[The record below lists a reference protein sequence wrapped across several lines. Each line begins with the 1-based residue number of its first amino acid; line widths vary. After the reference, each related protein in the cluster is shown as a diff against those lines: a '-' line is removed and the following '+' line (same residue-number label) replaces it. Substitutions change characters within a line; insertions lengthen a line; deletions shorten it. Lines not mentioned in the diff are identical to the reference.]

1 MRRRPRRLR
10 SSAAMRG
17 LVREYHLAA
26 GHLILPAFVV
36 EDLDSP
42 REITAMPGVRQHSLD
57 SLRRLANACAEAGIG
72 GIDLFGV
79 PAQRDSRGSGA
90 WDENGIL
97 NQAITAVAEEVGDD
111 LVVIADTCL
120 DEFTDHGHCGI
131 LDEDG
136 QVVNDATNELYARM
150 AVSQAGAGA
159 DMVSPSGMMDG
170 QIGVIRRA
178 LDNAGYP
185 DVAIMAYS
193 AKYASGFYG
202 PFREA
207 VDCQLTGDRRTYQM
221 DPGNRREAL
230 IETLLDIA
238 EGADIVMVK
247 PAGYYLDIVADVRA
261 AVNVPVAAY
270 QVSGEYSMIEA
281 VAARGWVD
289 RERLIG
295 ESLTSIKRAG
305 ADVILTYWALEV
317 ARWLAEGRSL

>member
-17 LVREYHLAA
+17 LVREYHLTA

-170 QIGVIRRA
+170 QVGVIRRA

-230 IETLLDIA
+230 TETLLDIA